1 VILHEAT
8 FADVPA
14 LVPLM
19 AELGYP
25 TDSATL
31 GASLAAILGHPDYRT
46 VVAAEGDRLVGLVGM
61 RRGLRYEA
69 GGFVQL
75 AALVVDPAHQGR
87 GVGRALV
94 RAVEDWARELGAEM
108 VTLSSGHH
116 RTSAHRFYERQGYAA
131 TGLRFVKRLQPD
143 D

>member
-1 VILHEAT
+1 VILRDAT
-8 FADVPA
+8 LADAPA

-19 AELGYP
+19 AALGHP
-25 TDSATL
+25 TDAAAL
-31 GASLAAILGHPDYRT
+31 GAGLAAILGHPDYRT
-46 VVAAEGDRLVGLVGM
+46 VVAAEGGQPVGLVGM
-61 RRGLRYEA
+61 RRGLRYES

-87 GVGRALV
+87 GIGRALV
-94 RAVEDWARELGAEM
+94 RAVEDWARGLGAEM
-108 VTLSSGHH
+108 VTLNSGHH